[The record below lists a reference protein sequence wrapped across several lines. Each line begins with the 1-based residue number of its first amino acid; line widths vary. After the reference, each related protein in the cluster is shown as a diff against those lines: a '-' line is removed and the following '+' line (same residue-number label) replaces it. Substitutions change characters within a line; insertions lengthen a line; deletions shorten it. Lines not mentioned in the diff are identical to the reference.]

1 LTAFIIAIRVSLSC
15 EEFAKVTGLETLE
28 MAEEDPFAPAPKP
41 AAPLEALSV
50 GELEA
55 RIAVLKAEI
64 VACEALAAAKRS
76 HLNAAA
82 QLFGAKQP

>member
-1 LTAFIIAIRVSLSC
+1 MAFIVAIRVSLLRR
-15 EEFAKVTGLETLE
+15 EFAKVSGLETLE

-41 AAPLEALSV
+41 TMPLEALSV

-55 RIAVLKAEI
+55 RIATLKAEI
-64 VACEALAAAKRS
+64 ATCEALAAAKRS

-82 QLFGAKQP
+82 AIFGAKQP